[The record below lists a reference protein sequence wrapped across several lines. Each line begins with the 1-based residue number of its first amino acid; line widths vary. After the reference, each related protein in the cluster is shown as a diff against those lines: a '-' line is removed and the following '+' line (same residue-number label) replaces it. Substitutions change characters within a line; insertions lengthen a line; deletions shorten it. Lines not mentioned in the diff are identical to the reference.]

1 LYPLSHVLYHWT
13 YKNKLLTSN
22 AKVHCY
28 SLRELPPFRRN
39 RNYLSYQNR
48 NIDDGNSQ
56 RVLDASAQLLSIS
69 MIYNLLDFRLLVSDA
84 NPTVGGDG
92 VFALWALRA
101 CSYKPK
107 GETAHQG
114 LSTERHSI
122 RRKQTLACG
131 RNCSHSG

>member
-1 LYPLSHVLYHWT
+1 MIEIRGW
-13 YKNKLLTSN
+13 
-22 AKVHCY
+22 
-28 SLRELPPFRRN
+28 
-39 RNYLSYQNR
+39 
-48 NIDDGNSQ
+48 
-56 RVLDASAQLLSIS
+56 VLDASAQLSSIS

-114 LSTERHSI
+114 LSTERHCI
-122 RRKQTLACG
+122 RRKQTSA
-131 RNCSHSG
+131 

>member
-1 LYPLSHVLYHWT
+1 
-13 YKNKLLTSN
+13 
-22 AKVHCY
+22 
-28 SLRELPPFRRN
+28 
-39 RNYLSYQNR
+39 
-48 NIDDGNSQ
+48 
-56 RVLDASAQLLSIS
+56 

-84 NPTVGGDG
+84 NPTLGGDG

-122 RRKQTLACG
+122 RRKQHLRFLRYLREIKIGSDYLQDLLPDRA
-131 RNCSHSG
+131 

>member
-1 LYPLSHVLYHWT
+1 MYPLSHVLYHWT

-122 RRKQTLACG
+122 RRKQTSAI
-131 RNCSHSG
+131 SADSA